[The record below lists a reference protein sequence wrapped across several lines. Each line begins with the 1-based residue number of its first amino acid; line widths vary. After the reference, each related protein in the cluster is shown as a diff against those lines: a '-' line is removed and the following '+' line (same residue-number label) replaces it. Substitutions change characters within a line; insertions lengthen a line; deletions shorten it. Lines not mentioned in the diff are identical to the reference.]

1 MAFTAEYHL
10 QVGSLVVEDGTG
22 DGDYRV
28 TYMSFPEPAPDGFGG
43 HHPAVRRFD
52 VTVTG
57 DDTSDL
63 SANVAALR
71 RECVRDKTLYFR
83 PSASGDLLSCRI
95 REASVT
101 EREVDMLDRIAFEA
115 ELTVTLTTDPYWLA
129 PWGDEVDASGDIT
142 YVPGH
147 IDIPD
152 PGGEVD
158 ALLSMRVVPAVE
170 GTGLLVGVEPDPSGD
185 YEYLD
190 DYGASGAGSADA
202 NAYGGYKVIS
212 SGTVDTSLSEHWGAP
227 TISHIANEGRHIAIA
242 RVDTSA
248 TTAGNVEVAARV
260 TTAGADISAS
270 TSVDEQE
277 VSLAATD
284 LTGIELGIVQIPAG
298 RVMSLGESSYSQ
310 AHSEAQSTDSGT
322 RTFSSRS
329 PVGSGSDLT
338 LYQTFPFPDGFIE
351 SVTYEIDTA
360 PTTSATLNIYLEY
373 EGLFGTIVAVAEA
386 LDCDTTVGEHTV
398 DFTGYFGA
406 TGPFATSARDYR
418 LRIEFDG
425 AATFDVGLPY
435 ANGVY
440 TDGEL
445 TQMVGTGLVAGD
457 DLVFS
462 VNGYTVDSASTT
474 NPLLAACSESS
485 KTVSLDYVQRIPADY
500 ACIAY
505 RLDSSG
511 PLGLYYD
518 AGTDTPYVADADG
531 IGPSVYEDCTINK
544 PLRLKPGVT
553 NRVVFGV
560 LQGDVAVAGMTALSY
575 RVRKRYLTATG

>member
-1 MAFTAEYHL
+1 MALTSPYYLA
-10 QVGSLVVEDGTG
+10 VGSLVIEDGTDAG
-22 DGDYRV
+22 PYHPIGIW
-28 TYMSFPEPAPDGFGG
+28 FPAPAPDGVGG
-43 HHPAVRRFD
+43 HVPAVRRFR
-52 VTVTG
+52 VKVTG
-57 DDTSDL
+57 TSTATL
-63 SANVAALR
+63 TANTAALQR
-71 RECVRDKTLYFR
+71 ACVRGETLYFR
-83 PSASGDLLSCRI
+83 ASGSGDILSCRI
-95 REASVT
+95 RDASVI
-101 EREVDMLDRIAFEA
+101 EDEVDLLGALSFERYV
-115 ELTVTLTTDPYWLA
+115 TVTLTTDPYWLA

-170 GTGLLVGVEPDPSGD
+170 GTGLFVGVMPDPSDD

-212 SGTVDTSLSEHWGAP
+212 TVDTSLSERWWVAP

-248 TTAGNVEVAARV
+248 VTAGNVKVAARV

-270 TSVDEQE
+270 TTVDYQE
-277 VSLAATD
+277 VPLAVRSLA
-284 LTGIELGIVQIPAG
+284 GVELGVVQIPAG
-298 RVMSLGESSYSQ
+298 RVMALGESSYSV
-310 AHSEAQSTDSGT
+310 AHSEAQVNDMGT
-322 RTFSSRS
+322 RTFLSRT
-329 PVGSGSDLT
+329 PVADGFDLV
-338 LYQTFPFPDGFIE
+338 LSQTFPWPDGHI
-351 SVTYEIDTA
+351 STCTYGIDVA
-360 PTTSATLNIYLEY
+360 PAAGTDLTIMLWRKNVFGDFVEY
-373 EGLFGTIVAVAEA
+373 GIVY
-386 LDCDTTVGEHTV
+386 DCPVSVGEHTV
-398 DFTGYFGA
+398 TFQKMWGGGENIPVTAGTYV
-406 TGPFATSARDYR
+406 
-418 LRIEFDG
+418 LRFEFDG
-425 AATFDVGLPY
+425 SSAFSVGMPA

-440 TDGEL
+440 ADGEL
-445 TQMVGTGLVAGD
+445 TQTVGSGLVAGD

-462 VNGYTVDSASTT
+462 VDGDTVDSDSTT
-474 NPLLAACSESS
+474 MPLLAACSELS
-485 KTVSLDYVQRIPADY
+485 KVVNLDYVQRIPADF

-511 PLGLYYD
+511 PLGIYYD
-518 AGTDTPYVADADG
+518 AGTDTPYVADTDG

-560 LQGDVAVAGMTALSY
+560 LQGDVAVDGMSALAY
-575 RVRKRYLTATG
+575 HIRKRYLTATG